1 MSFYEVINSMFR
13 KNRIALSALALLL
26 APALT
31 LAQQGSFSGNGVQFS
46 FRNPLGPN
54 VNDLGTFL
62 KLLLNFVTELA
73 IPIIVL
79 MLIYTGFKFVAAQ
92 GNSDKLAEARRILLW
107 TLIGAGII
115 LGANAIL
122 LAIQGTVTQIR
133 GATGLVDIFSHLT

>member
-1 MSFYEVINSMFR
+1 M
-13 KNRIALSALALLL
+13 
-26 APALT
+26 
-31 LAQQGSFSGNGVQFS
+31 
-46 FRNPLGPN
+46 
-54 VNDLGTFL
+54 NDLGTFL